1 MSYVLPGGGPM
12 PSYRV
17 YCYDGAG
24 KLWVADSIEAAS
36 DEVALAQAQTMQVA
50 IKCEV
55 WERDR
60 LVGSVVTPRG
70 PPMGSQPSGI

>member
-1 MSYVLPGGGPM
+1 MDAHGGEPM

-24 KLWVADSIEAAS
+24 KLWVADSIEAAG
-36 DEVALAQAQTMQVA
+36 DEEALAEARAMKVA

-60 LVGSVVTPRG
+60 LVGTVETKRE
-70 PPMGSQPSGI
+70 PPAAPDPTAD

>member
-1 MSYVLPGGGPM
+1 M

-24 KLWVADSIEAAS
+24 KLWVADSIEAAN
-36 DEVALAQAQTMQVA
+36 DAVALDEARAMKVA

-60 LVGSVVTPRG
+60 LVGTVETPRA
-70 PPMGSQPSGI
+70 PPPAPEPASN

>member
-1 MSYVLPGGGPM
+1 MHRRSGERM

-24 KLWVADSIEAAS
+24 KLWVADSIEAA
-36 DEVALAQAQTMQVA
+36 DDAAALAEARAMKVA

-60 LVGSVVTPRG
+60 LVGTVETSRD
-70 PPMGSQPSGI
+70 PPAPSEPSAT

>member
-1 MSYVLPGGGPM
+1 M
-12 PSYRV
+12 PNYRV

-36 DEVALAQAQTMQVA
+36 DDEAMAEARTMKVA

-60 LVGSVVTPRG
+60 LVGTVETPRE
-70 PPMGSQPSGI
+70 PPAAPDPTAN

>member
-1 MSYVLPGGGPM
+1 M
-12 PSYRV
+12 PSYRI

-24 KLWVADSIEAAS
+24 KLWVADSIEAES
-36 DEVALAQAQTMQVA
+36 DEQALAEARSMKVA

-60 LVGSVVTPRG
+60 LVGTVERSPPTSPQSG
-70 PPMGSQPSGI
+70 PIGT

>member
-1 MSYVLPGGGPM
+1 M

-24 KLWVADSIEAAS
+24 KLWVADSIEAAG
-36 DEVALAQAQTMQVA
+36 DEQALAAAREMKVA

-60 LVGSVVTPRG
+60 LVGTVETPRQPP
-70 PPMGSQPSGI
+70 PPMSGPTAA

>member
-1 MSYVLPGGGPM
+1 M

-24 KLWVADSIEAAS
+24 KLWVADSIEAA
-36 DEVALAQAQTMQVA
+36 DDAAALAEARAMKVA

-60 LVGSVVTPRG
+60 LVGTVETSRD
-70 PPMGSQPSGI
+70 PPAPSEPSAT

>member
-1 MSYVLPGGGPM
+1 MA
-12 PSYRV
+12 SYRV

-36 DEVALAQAQTMQVA
+36 DDEALDQARAMKVA

-55 WERDR
+55 WQRDR
-60 LVGSVVTPRG
+60 LVGTVENPRG
-70 PPMGSQPSGI
+70 PANPSEPSPD

>member
-1 MSYVLPGGGPM
+1 MR
-12 PSYRV
+12 SYRL

-36 DEVALAQAQTMQVA
+36 DDDALAQARAMKVA

-60 LVGSVVTPRG
+60 LVGTVENPRD
-70 PPMGSQPSGI
+70 PPPPSDPTAT

>member
-1 MSYVLPGGGPM
+1 M
-12 PSYRV
+12 PSYRI

-36 DEVALAQAQTMQVA
+36 DEAALAEARSMKVA

-60 LVGSVVTPRG
+60 LVGTIETPRPPFPQSG
-70 PPMGSQPSGI
+70 PIGT

>member
-1 MSYVLPGGGPM
+1 M

-24 KLWVADSIEAAS
+24 KLWVADSIEAANDAAAL
-36 DEVALAQAQTMQVA
+36 DEARAMKVA

-60 LVGSVVTPRG
+60 LVGTVETPRE
-70 PPMGSQPSGI
+70 PPAASERTAD

>member
-1 MSYVLPGGGPM
+1 MR
-12 PSYRV
+12 SYRL

-36 DEVALAQAQTMQVA
+36 DEDALAQARAMKAA

-60 LVGSVVTPRG
+60 LVGTVESPRE
-70 PPMGSQPSGI
+70 PPAAPQPIQN